1 MQEISNNE
9 IKLLA
14 ENNFVRHEIE
24 IKNNQLESTRRYLIG
39 VSIALYIVLTVAA
52 AAIIHVHNQDEIIVN
67 QDNTIS
73 EIMTQLL
80 TTQLSLN
87 ELKSDNK
94 MLEELGK

>member
-1 MQEISNNE
+1 MQYELTQLADHHF
-9 IKLLA
+9 IK
-14 ENNFVRHEIE
+14 HELE
-24 IKNNQLESTRRYLIG
+24 IKNNQLESIRRYLIG
-39 VSIALYIVLTVAA
+39 VSITLYIVLTVAA
-52 AAIIHVHNQDEIIVN
+52 TAIIHVHNQDEIIVN